1 MPSAWRVHVISER
14 LALEGIVAA
23 VRERDLYALVD
34 AERHAV
40 LDVMIAE
47 HADPPMIV
55 VGGTVACFGS
65 LDLDAVVRV
74 AREVSDRDNEP
85 CC

>member
-1 MPSAWRVHVISER
+1 MPSAWRVHAISER
-14 LALEGIVAA
+14 LSAEGIIAA
-23 VRERDLYALVD
+23 VRECDLYALVD

-47 HADPPMIV
+47 HADPPMVV
-55 VGGTVACFGS
+55 VGGTVACHGD
-65 LDLDAVVRV
+65 LDLDAIVRV
-74 AREVSDRDNEP
+74 AKEVSGNDDGS

>member
-1 MPSAWRVHVISER
+1 MPSAWRVHALSER
-14 LALEGIVAA
+14 LRAEGIAAA
-23 VRERDLYALVD
+23 VRECDLYALVD

-47 HADPPMIV
+47 HADPPMVV
-55 VGGTVACFGS
+55 VGGTVACFGGI
-65 LDLDAVVRV
+65 DADAVVQV
-74 AREVSDRDNEP
+74 AKEVSARGAKP

>member
-14 LALEGIVAA
+14 LRAEGIAAA
-23 VRERDLYALVD
+23 VRECDLYALVD

-47 HADPPMIV
+47 RADPPMVV
-55 VGGTVACFGS
+55 VGGTVACTGG
-65 LDLDAVVRV
+65 LDLEAVVRV
-74 AREVSDRDNEP
+74 AREVWDSDKP

>member
-1 MPSAWRVHVISER
+1 MPSTWRVHVISER
-14 LALEGIVAA
+14 LRAEGIVAG
-23 VRERDLYALVD
+23 VCERDLYSLVD

-47 HADPPMIV
+47 HADPPMVV
-55 VGGTVACFGS
+55 VGGTVACFGD

-74 AREVSDRDNEP
+74 AKEVSARDVEP
-85 CC
+85 CR